1 MKKIPAVLAVGLGL
15 GITAL
20 PAQALS
26 WASVLTFISTMQTE
40 MSAWSVTVKQTALS
54 ANVVSQV
61 DSDSKKQLANAVGAI
76 DMSDRVM
83 KSATSFDSAVGQ
95 PVTIK
100 CTAQEQGKLF
110 VEAVSQR
117 DKDTARLMANYAA
130 QRVSSRASADQ
141 ETLTMHR
148 DTYCTVSEARQGM
161 CSLNANGMQGWDM
174 DYAGPFSEKTL
185 APEGEVA
192 AYAYT
197 AMITDQRA
205 EAQIDC
211 TTVACNAAQSQQ
223 LAASAMAAMAANSLV
238 GQATDR
244 RVPMLTGQ

>member
-95 PVTIK
+95 PVSIK

>member
-1 MKKIPAVLAVGLGL
+1 MKKVAAVLAVGLGL
-15 GITAL
+15 GATAL

-54 ANVVSQV
+54 ANVVSQM

-83 KSATSFDSAVGQ
+83 KAATSFDSAVGQ

-117 DKDTARLMANYAA
+117 DKDAARLMATYAS
-130 QRVSSRASADQ
+130 QRVGSRAGADQ
-141 ETLTMHR
+141 ATLAMHR

-161 CSLNANGMQGWDM
+161 CALNANGMQGWDV

-185 APEGEVA
+185 APEGEAA

-205 EAQIDC
+205 EAHIDC
-211 TTVACNAAQSQQ
+211 TSVACNDAQSQQ
-223 LAASAMAAMAANSLV
+223 LAASAMSAMAANSLV
-238 GQATDR
+238 GQVTDR

>member
-26 WASVLTFISTMQTE
+26 WAWVLTFISTMQTE

-100 CTAQEQGKLF
+100 CTAREQGKLF

-148 DTYCTVSEARQGM
+148 DTYGTVSEARQGM

>member
-197 AMITDQRA
+197 AMISDQRA
-205 EAQIDC
+205 EAHIDC

>member
-1 MKKIPAVLAVGLGL
+1 MKKVAAVLAVGLGL
-15 GITAL
+15 GATAL

-40 MSAWSVTVKQTALS
+40 MSAWSVTVKQTSLS

-83 KSATSFDSAVGQ
+83 KAATTFDSAVGQ
-95 PVTIK
+95 PVSIK

-117 DKDTARLMANYAA
+117 DKDTARLMATYAS
-130 QRVSSRASADQ
+130 QRVGSKAAADQ
-141 ETLTMHR
+141 ATLAMHR

-161 CSLNANGMQGWDM
+161 CSLNANGMQGWDT

-185 APEGEVA
+185 APEGETA

-205 EAQIDC
+205 EAHIDC
-211 TTVACNAAQSQQ
+211 TSVACNAAQSQQ
-223 LAASAMAAMAANSLV
+223 LADSAMSAMAANSLV
-238 GQATDR
+238 GQVTDR

>member
-130 QRVSSRASADQ
+130 KRVSSRASADQ
-141 ETLTMHR
+141 ETLAMHR

-197 AMITDQRA
+197 AMISDQRA
-205 EAQIDC
+205 EAHIDC